1 MSRLRLQDTVHT
13 DEHAARSRWPWVVLL
28 VLSGLVA
35 ASVLYIVVVPVDAED
50 FESTTGVPWEE
61 FAASTPE
68 VADYLAR
75 EARLVAVG
83 YLGLAL
89 LAGVTAWSGLCTGNR
104 WAARALWFLPVTL
117 GLTSVVF
124 LASGGVTLGVSY
136 GAVTVIAAGALV
148 GARRNLRGGPP

>member
-1 MSRLRLQDTVHT
+1 MSRLSLQDTAHT

-35 ASVLYIVVVPVDAED
+35 ASVLYIVVVPVDADD
-50 FESTTGVPWEE
+50 FESATGVPWAG

-68 VADYLAR
+68 VADYLVR

-83 YLGLAL
+83 YFGLAL
-89 LAGVTAWSGLCTGNR
+89 FAGVTAWSGLRAGDR
-104 WAARALWFLPVTL
+104 WAARALWVLPATL

-124 LASGGVTLGVSY
+124 LASGAVTLAASY
-136 GAVTVIAAGALV
+136 GAVTVMAAGALV
-148 GARRNLRGGPP
+148 GARRNLGGGPP